1 MSIYI
6 LNNKKSMYRIG
17 NGKFDINIGLAVL
30 EREVQQA
37 QLSYVQEQRKWEI
50 KSSLPQGIWIKM
62 KKIDSF
68 RIKGKKLLRVG
79 CHNFY

>member
-30 EREVQQA
+30 EREV
-37 QLSYVQEQRKWEI
+37 
-50 KSSLPQGIWIKM
+50 
-62 KKIDSF
+62 
-68 RIKGKKLLRVG
+68 
-79 CHNFY
+79 